1 MLTVL
6 KKTLL
11 QYINTY
17 FKLKYQKLI
26 SIYKLFN
33 CMQKLLDYP
42 NYTKIKVHM
51 YLHMYIYIYIFTCL
65 MLINVQ
71 YLMLLPALKI
81 GGEILWEYIIL

>member
-17 FKLKYQKLI
+17 FKLKYQKLM
-26 SIYKLFN
+26 SIYKLFI

-42 NYTKIKVHM
+42 NYTKLKVHM
-51 YLHMYIYIYIFTCL
+51 YLHMYIYSL
-65 MLINVQ
+65 MFNADKCTVFN
-71 YLMLLPALKI
+71 LLPDLKI
-81 GGEILWEYIIL
+81 KGEILWEYIIL